1 MNKFRFSRIPE
12 ISLCVS
18 SFFLNFFWE
27 VLQTYFYSMK
37 DSAFN
42 TRLYGWIHCTL
53 GDVLLTLMSFWLVS
67 IMRRNRTWPM
77 SLNRLNFVVFIVAGV
92 AGTVLSERVN
102 VYSLKSWSYKESM
115 PIIPW
120 VDVGL
125 TPLLQWIIIPPAVI
139 LLIRHHL
146 LLHQELAEKH

>member
-67 IMRRNRTWPM
+67 IMSRNRTWPL
-77 SLNRLNFVVFIVAGV
+77 SLNRLNFVAFIVAGV
-92 AGTVLSERVN
+92 AGTVLSEIVN
-102 VYSLKSWSYKESM
+102 V
-115 PIIPW
+115 
-120 VDVGL
+120 
-125 TPLLQWIIIPPAVI
+125 
-139 LLIRHHL
+139 
-146 LLHQELAEKH
+146 